1 MRSRALHS
9 CQGELMIPTVMV
21 KVCCSVAGL
30 FVVVVVFNVS
40 RVIKLKYLW
49 DCTSI

>member
-1 MRSRALHS
+1 
-9 CQGELMIPTVMV
+9 MIPTVMV

-30 FVVVVVFNVS
+30 FVVVVVVNVS